1 MLTVFF
7 FILGLAILTGGAE
20 FLVRGASQFSRRLGV
35 APLIVGLTV
44 VAFGT
49 SAPELAVSVK
59 SALAGQADIALGNV
73 LGSNILNI
81 LLILGLSALIVP
93 LTISRQL
100 VQVDLFVMIGSA
112 VLAWLFALD
121 GSISRIEGLIL
132 FAGIFCYL
140 AFQFKL
146 AKANKALADS
156 LIEEGTE
163 KPLPAKLSAYVF
175 DFIIATV
182 GLIMLVY
189 GANMMVNSAVIIARN
204 LGISELVIGLTI
216 VAVGTS
222 MPEVAASLMA
232 SLRGERDLA
241 VGNIVGSNIFN
252 ILAVL
257 GPTAAI
263 SKSGIGVSPS
273 ALQFDF
279 PFMLLVSFICLPIF
293 FTGKEITRKEGALL
307 LACYIA
313 YTVILILI
321 ATGRA
326 VLPW

>member
-1 MLTVFF
+1 MLTLFF
-7 FILGLAILTGGAE
+7 FILGLVILTGGAE
-20 FLVRGASQFSRRLGV
+20 FLVKGATRLSRRLGV
-35 APLIVGLTV
+35 SPLIVGLTV

-49 SAPELAVSVK
+49 SAPELAVSIK

-100 VQVDLFVMIGSA
+100 LRVDLFVMIGSA
-112 VLAWLFALD
+112 VIAWLFALD
-121 GSISRIEGLIL
+121 GTITRLEGLIM
-132 FAGIFCYL
+132 FAGILSYVGLQFWL
-140 AFQFKL
+140 ARQD
-146 AKANKALADS
+146 KALADS

-163 KPLPAKLSAYVF
+163 APLPAKPIAYVA
-175 DFIIATV
+175 DLAIATL
-182 GLIMLVY
+182 GLVMLVY
-189 GANMMVNSAVIIARN
+189 GANMMVDAAVQIARYF
-204 LGISELVIGLTI
+204 GISELVIGLTI
-216 VAVGTS
+216 VAIGTS

-252 ILAVL
+252 MLAVL
-257 GPTAAI
+257 GPTAVI
-263 SKSGIGVSPS
+263 SRSGVGVSSS

-279 PFMLLVSFICLPIF
+279 PVMLLVSFVCLPIF
-293 FTGKEITRKEGALL
+293 FTGKEISRKEGAFL

-313 YTVILILI
+313 YTVVLILL
-321 ATGRA
+321 ATGRV